1 MPRPVKGAKWAYG
14 WVVVGPRKEIV
25 IPPDAWREYGFQ
37 SGEEAILLAGS
48 RRSGGFSLSTTAL
61 MAQSSGRRK
70 GVQLAMLG
78 RGRFR
83 KEWTVV
89 LPPEISVAPGDRLL
103 AVRGSR
109 YGLGFVARGPIY
121 KEATRQSARLD
132 VYGQEEGNGSNG
144 IRA

>member
-1 MPRPVKGAKWAYG
+1 MPKLVKGAKWAYG
-14 WVVVGPRKEIV
+14 WVVVGPGKEIV

-48 RRSGGFSLSTTAL
+48 RRSGGFSVSTTAL
-61 MAQSSGRRK
+61 MAQRSERRK
-70 GVQLAMLG
+70 GVQLAILG

-83 KEWTVV
+83 KKWTVV

-121 KEATRQSARLD
+121 EEATRQSARLE
-132 VYGQEEGNGSNG
+132 VYGQEEREEAMGSQ
-144 IRA
+144 A